1 MLTKMI
7 SKNGLILAIF
17 AAVCVGLIAVTF
29 YITRDTIAGE
39 MEAALA
45 RTLNQLVSENEYD
58 NDVYHD
64 CTLIQDATTLGS
76 KNPLKAYRMRKDGEP
91 IAVVMESIAPNG
103 YSGKI
108 AMVVGIYQDGTI
120 AGVRVTDHKETP
132 GLGDKVDSKKSDWIL
147 GFEGKSLSNPEIEG
161 WAVSKDGGQF
171 DAFTGAT
178 ITPRAV
184 IQQVATTLEF
194 FEDNKQQLFEGP
206 QNCGGAND

>member
-7 SKNGLILAIF
+7 GKNGIILAIF
-17 AAVCVGLIAVTF
+17 AAVCVGLIAITY

-45 RTLNQLVSENEYD
+45 RTLNQLVEQSEYN

-64 CTLIQDATTLGS
+64 CTLIKNAAALGS
-76 KNPLKAYRMRKDGEP
+76 NKPLKAYRMRQDGEP
-91 IAVVMESIAPNG
+91 VAVVMESIAPNG

-108 AMVVGIYQDGTI
+108 AMVVGIYADGTI

-132 GLGDKVDSKKSDWIL
+132 GLGDKVDAKKSDWIL
-147 GFEGKSLSNPEIEG
+147 TFAGRSLSNPEPEG

-184 IQQVATTLEF
+184 IQQVAKTLAF
-194 FEDNKQQLFEGP
+194 FGNNQQQLFEGP
-206 QNCGGAND
+206 QNCGGNND

>member
-7 SKNGLILAIF
+7 SRNGLILAIF
-17 AAVCVGLIAVTF
+17 AAVCVGLIAVTY

-45 RTLNQLVSENEYD
+45 RTLNQLVAQEEYN

-64 CTLIQDATTLGS
+64 CTLIADASDLGS
-76 KNPLKAYRMRKDGEP
+76 DKPLKAYRMRQDGQP
-91 IAVVMESIAPNG
+91 VAVVMESIAPNG

-108 AMVVGIYQDGTI
+108 AMVVGIYKDGTV

-132 GLGDKVDSKKSDWIL
+132 GLGDKVDAKKSDWIL
-147 GFEGKSLSNPEIEG
+147 NFAGKSLSNPQIEG

-184 IQQVATTLEF
+184 IQQVAKTLVF
-194 FEDNKQQLFEGP
+194 FEKNKQQLFEGP
-206 QNCGGAND
+206 QNCGGTND

>member
-17 AAVCVGLIAVTF
+17 AAVCVGLIAVT
-29 YITRDTIAGE
+29 YYVTRDTIAGE

-45 RTLNQLVSENEYD
+45 RTLNQLVAEDEYD

-64 CTLIQDATTLGS
+64 CTLIQDATALGS
-76 KNPLKAYRMRKDGEP
+76 KKPLKAYRMRKNSEP
-91 IAVVMESIAPNG
+91 VAVVMESIAPNG

-132 GLGDKVDSKKSDWIL
+132 GLGDKVDAKKSDWIL
-147 GFEGKSLSNPEIEG
+147 DFEGKSLSNPDIEG

-184 IQQVATTLEF
+184 IQQVATTLKF
-194 FEDNKQQLFEGP
+194 FEDNKQQLFEGA
-206 QNCGGAND
+206 QNCRGAND

>member
-17 AAVCVGLIAVTF
+17 AAICVGLIAVTY

-45 RTLNQLVSENEYD
+45 RTLNQLVAEDEYD

-64 CTLIQDATTLGS
+64 CTLIQDAKALGS
-76 KNPLKAYRMRKDGEP
+76 KKPLKAYRMRKNGEP
-91 IAVVMESIAPNG
+91 VAVVMESIAPNG

-132 GLGDKVDSKKSDWIL
+132 GLGDKVDAKKSDWIL
-147 GFEGKSLSNPEIEG
+147 DFEGKSLSNPDIEG

>member
-17 AAVCVGLIAVTF
+17 AAVCVGLIAVT
-29 YITRDTIAGE
+29 YYVTRDTIAGE

-45 RTLNQLVSENEYD
+45 RTLNQLVAEDKYD

-64 CTLIQDATTLGS
+64 CTLIQDATVLGS
-76 KNPLKAYRMRKDGEP
+76 KKPLKAYRMRKNGEP
-91 IAVVMESIAPNG
+91 VAVVMESIAPNG

-132 GLGDKVDSKKSDWIL
+132 GLGDKVDAKKSDWIL
-147 GFEGKSLSNPEIEG
+147 DFEGKSLSNPEIEG

-184 IQQVATTLEF
+184 IQQVATTLKF
-194 FEDNKQQLFEGP
+194 FEENKQQLFEGA

>member
-17 AAVCVGLIAVTF
+17 AAVCVGLIAITY

-45 RTLNQLVSENEYD
+45 RTLNQLVEQNEYN

-64 CTLIQDATTLGS
+64 CTLIADARDLGS
-76 KNPLKAYRMRKDGEP
+76 NKPLKAYRMRQNGEP
-91 IAVVMESIAPNG
+91 VAVVMESVAPNG

-108 AMVVGIYQDGTI
+108 SMVVGIYENGTI
-120 AGVRVTDHKETP
+120 AGVRVTEHQETP
-132 GLGDKVDSKKSDWIL
+132 GLGDKIDAKKSDWIL
-147 GFEGKSLSNPEIEG
+147 KFEGKSLSNPDIEE
-161 WAVSKDGGQF
+161 WTVSKDGGQF

-184 IQQVATTLEF
+184 IQQVAKTLVF
-194 FEDNKQQLFEGP
+194 FDNNKQQLFEGP
-206 QNCGGAND
+206 QNCGGNND

>member
-7 SKNGLILAIF
+7 GKNGLILAIF
-17 AAVCVGLIAVTF
+17 AAVCVGLIAITY

-45 RTLNQLVSENEYD
+45 RTLNQLVEQKEYN

-64 CTLIQDATTLGS
+64 CTLITDASSLDS
-76 KNPLKAYRMRKDGEP
+76 KKPLKAYRMRKNGQP
-91 IAVVMESIAPNG
+91 VAVVMESVAPNG

-132 GLGDKVDSKKSDWIL
+132 GLGDKVDAKKSDWIL
-147 GFEGKSLSNPEIEG
+147 NFEGKSLGNPTIKE
-161 WAVSKDGGQF
+161 WTVSKDGGQF

-184 IQQVATTLEF
+184 IQQVAKTLVF
-194 FEDNKQQLFEGP
+194 FENNKQQLFEGP
-206 QNCGGAND
+206 QNCGGKND

>member
-17 AAVCVGLIAVTF
+17 AAVCVGLIAITY

-45 RTLNQLVSENEYD
+45 RTLNQLVEQSEYN

-64 CTLIQDATTLGS
+64 CTLIEDTSKLGS
-76 KNPLKAYRMRKDGEP
+76 NKPLKAYRMRQNGKP
-91 IAVVMESIAPNG
+91 VAVVMESVAPNG

-108 AMVVGIYQDGTI
+108 AMVVGIYADGTV

-132 GLGDKVDSKKSDWIL
+132 GLGDKVDANKSDWVL
-147 GFEGKSLSNPEIEG
+147 SFAGKSLSNPEPEA
-161 WAVSKDGGQF
+161 WAVTKDGGQF

-184 IQQVATTLEF
+184 IQQLAKTLVF
-194 FEDNKQQLFEGP
+194 FENNKQQLFEGP
-206 QNCGGAND
+206 QNCGGTND

>member
-7 SKNGLILAIF
+7 GKNGIILAIF
-17 AAVCVGLIAVTF
+17 AAVCVGLIAITYYV
-29 YITRDTIAGE
+29 TRDTIAGE

-45 RTLNQLVSENEYD
+45 RTLNQLVEQNEYN

-64 CTLIQDATTLGS
+64 CTLIEDATALGS
-76 KNPLKAYRMRKDGEP
+76 NKPLKAYRMRQDGEP
-91 IAVVMESIAPNG
+91 VAVVMESIAPNG

-108 AMVVGIYQDGTI
+108 AMVVGIYADGTI

-132 GLGDKVDSKKSDWIL
+132 GLGDKVDVKKSDWIL
-147 GFEGKSLSNPEIEG
+147 KFAGRSLRNPEPEE

-206 QNCGGAND
+206 QNCGGTND

>member
-64 CTLIQDATTLGS
+64 CTLIQDATALGS
-76 KNPLKAYRMRKDGEP
+76 KPPLKAYRMRKDGEP
-91 IAVVMESIAPNG
+91 VAVVMESIAPNG

-132 GLGDKVDSKKSDWIL
+132 GLGDKVDAKKSDWIL

>member
-17 AAVCVGLIAVTF
+17 AAVCVGLIAVTY

-45 RTLNQLVSENEYD
+45 RTLNQLVAEDEYD

-64 CTLIQDATTLGS
+64 CTLIQDATVLGS
-76 KNPLKAYRMRKDGEP
+76 KKPLKAYRMRKNGEP
-91 IAVVMESIAPNG
+91 VAVVMESIAPNG

-132 GLGDKVDSKKSDWIL
+132 GLGDKVDAKKSDWIL
-147 GFEGKSLSNPEIEG
+147 DFEGKSLRNPDIEG

>member
-17 AAVCVGLIAVTF
+17 AAVCVGLIAVTY

-45 RTLNQLVSENEYD
+45 RTLNQLVAEDEYD

-64 CTLIQDATTLGS
+64 CTLIEDAAALGS
-76 KNPLKAYRMRKDGEP
+76 KKPLKAYRMRKNGEP
-91 IAVVMESIAPNG
+91 VAVVMESVAPNG

-132 GLGDKVDSKKSDWIL
+132 GLGDKVDAKKSDWIL

>member
-17 AAVCVGLIAVTF
+17 AAVCVGLIAVT
-29 YITRDTIAGE
+29 YYVTRDTIAGE

-45 RTLNQLVSENEYD
+45 RTLNQLVAEDKYD

-64 CTLIQDATTLGS
+64 CTLIQDATVLGS
-76 KNPLKAYRMRKDGEP
+76 KKPLKAYRMRKNGEP
-91 IAVVMESIAPNG
+91 VAVVMESIAPNG

-132 GLGDKVDSKKSDWIL
+132 GLGDKVDAKKSDWIL
-147 GFEGKSLSNPEIEG
+147 DFEGKSLSNPEIEG

>member
-7 SKNGLILAIF
+7 SKNGIILAIF

-45 RTLNQLVSENEYD
+45 RTLNQLVAEDEYD

-64 CTLIQDATTLGS
+64 CTLIEDATALGS
-76 KNPLKAYRMRKDGEP
+76 KKPLKAYRMRQNGEP
-91 IAVVMESIAPNG
+91 VAVVMESIAPNG

-132 GLGDKVDSKKSDWIL
+132 GLGDKVDAKKSDWIL
-147 GFEGKSLSNPEIEG
+147 DFEGKSLSNPEIEA
-161 WAVSKDGGQF
+161 WAVSKDGGDF
-171 DAFTGAT
+171 DSFTGAT

-206 QNCGGAND
+206 QNCGGTND

>member
-17 AAVCVGLIAVTF
+17 AAVCVGLIAVT
-29 YITRDTIAGE
+29 YYVTRDTIAGE

-45 RTLNQLVSENEYD
+45 RTLNQLVTEDKYD

-64 CTLIQDATTLGS
+64 CTLIQDATVLGS
-76 KNPLKAYRMRKDGEP
+76 KKPLKAYRMRKNGEP
-91 IAVVMESIAPNG
+91 VAVVMESIAPNG

-132 GLGDKVDSKKSDWIL
+132 GLGDKVDAKKSDWIL
-147 GFEGKSLSNPEIEG
+147 DFEGKSLSNPEIEG

-184 IQQVATTLEF
+184 IQQVATTLKF
-194 FEDNKQQLFEGP
+194 FEENKQQLFEGA

>member
-17 AAVCVGLIAVTF
+17 AAVCVGLIAVTY

-45 RTLNQLVSENEYD
+45 RTLNQLVEQSEYN

-64 CTLIQDATTLGS
+64 CTLMADTGDLGS
-76 KNPLKAYRMRKDGEP
+76 NRPLKAYRMRQDGEP
-91 IAVVMESIAPNG
+91 VAVVMESIAPNG

-108 AMVVGIYQDGTI
+108 AMVVGIYADGTI

-132 GLGDKVDSKKSDWIL
+132 GLGDKVDAKKSDWIL
-147 GFEGKSLSNPEIEG
+147 KFEGKSLSNPNIQE
-161 WAVSKDGGQF
+161 WTVSKDGGQF

-184 IQQVATTLEF
+184 IQQVAKTLVF
-194 FEDNKQQLFEGP
+194 FENNKQQLFEGP
-206 QNCGGAND
+206 QNCGGNND